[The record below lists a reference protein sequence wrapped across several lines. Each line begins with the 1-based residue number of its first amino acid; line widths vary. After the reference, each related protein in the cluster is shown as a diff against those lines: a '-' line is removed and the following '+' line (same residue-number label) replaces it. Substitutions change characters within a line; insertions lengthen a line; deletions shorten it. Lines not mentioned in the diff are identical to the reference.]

1 MPFEFEKLR
10 LEGCVLVKPRVFPDD
25 RGFAMESFKRSDF
38 VKAGIPGDFVQ
49 DNHSRSA
56 KGVLR
61 GLHFQRGAAA
71 QGKLVRCVRGAIL
84 DVGVDIRR
92 DSPTFGK
99 WLAVELSEAN
109 ARVVY
114 FPPGFAHGF
123 LALSDGTEVLY
134 KCTAEYSPADEGGI
148 RWDDPALGI
157 DWGIKN
163 PVLSAKD
170 AALPALKD
178 ARLR

>member
-1 MPFEFEKLR
+1 MPFEFEKLS
-10 LEGCVLVKPRVFPDD
+10 LEGCVLVKPRVFPDP

-38 VKAGIPGDFVQ
+38 IQAGVPGDFVQ

-71 QGKLVRCVRGAIL
+71 QGKLVRCVGGAVL

-92 DSPTFGK
+92 DSPTFGR
-99 WLAVELSEAN
+99 WLAVELSAEN
-109 ARVVY
+109 AFMLY

-123 LALSDGTEVLY
+123 LTLSETAEFMY
-134 KCTAEYSPADEGGI
+134 KCTAEYSPPDEGGI
-148 RWDDPALGI
+148 RWDDPEVGVR
-157 DWGIKN
+157 WGN
-163 PVLSAKD
+163 PSPLLSPRD
-170 AALPALKD
+170 AALPFLKD
-178 ARLR
+178 AKF

>member
-1 MPFEFEKLR
+1 MPFEFEKLPV
-10 LEGCVLVKPRVFPDD
+10 EGCVLVKPRVFADG
-25 RGFAMESFKRSDF
+25 RGSAMESFKRSDF
-38 VKAGIPGDFVQ
+38 VRAGIPGDFVQ

-71 QGKLVRCVRGAIL
+71 QGKLVRCVAGAVL

-92 DSPTFGK
+92 GSPTFGK
-99 WLAVELSEAN
+99 WLARELSADN
-109 ARVVY
+109 ALMIY

-123 LALSDGTEVLY
+123 LALSDEAGVMY

-148 RWDDPALGI
+148 RWDDPGIGI
-157 DWGIKN
+157 DWGIKK
-163 PVLSAKD
+163 PVLSARD
-170 AALPALKD
+170 AALPPLKEAL
-178 ARLR
+178 L